1 MRMRRIV
8 PLRRL
13 GVAGVATAA
22 MAAAVVLTP
31 AAPAA
36 AAPEIPVLTTPAGEF
51 QPARTADALAWE
63 QNTRARPNEY
73 TVIVQRDG
81 SAPLQANRPGTAAAM
96 GDFASGRLVFQQYRG
111 NPRRRGHSGLFLFD
125 ISTGARS
132 KVPEVNSRQWE
143 YWPSTSGAWL
153 LFARWNPNKEVRRL
167 FLYNLDTG
175 ERRIL
180 DRTKGKNAFL
190 GPGQVN
196 GNYATWYVC
205 RPRCD
210 VFRYD
215 IGTRAEV
222 MIENPGLFQRAPS
235 VTPGGTVYFSRG
247 GKRCGT
253 SVSLV
258 RAPVQGPQE
267 VLVKLQ
273 KGLDIGD
280 TYAHGPP
287 DGSSEVYYERNVC
300 GRAAA
305 SDIYK
310 VRETSLATLTVQLA
324 GSGTVISS
332 PGGINCP
339 PDCAED
345 YEVGTVVT
353 LAAHPAEGYSFAG
366 WSGACTGTA
375 PCQVTMNSS
384 KEVTATFLAAGSFTV
399 RKETS
404 PPRERSF
411 TFETSPNVSGGPF
424 TLIDDGSRT
433 FAGLAT
439 RSYSVTEVT
448 EDNWQLQGVSCT
460 GGGSDTQEQ
469 QSGPTATIGLDPGES
484 ILCTF
489 FNQRNG

>member
-1 MRMRRIV
+1 MTRSGR
-8 PLRRL
+8 LRL
-13 GVAGVATAA
+13 GACLAVAVSAA
-22 MAAAVVLTP
+22 VLTP
-31 AAPAA
+31 VVPAA
-36 AAPEIPVLTTPAGEF
+36 AAPEIPVLTSPAGEF
-51 QPARTADALAWE
+51 QPARTADALGWE

-73 TVIVQRDG
+73 AVMVQRDG

-96 GDFASGRLVFQQYRG
+96 GDFTSGHLVYQQYRG
-111 NPRRRGHSGLFLFD
+111 NPRGHGRSGLFLFD
-125 ISTGARS
+125 IASGART
-132 KVPEVNSRQWE
+132 KVPEVNTRQWE

-167 FLYNLDTG
+167 FLHNLDTG

-180 DRTKGKNAFL
+180 DRTKGRNAFL

-196 GNYATWYVC
+196 GNYAVWYAC

-210 VFRYD
+210 VFRHD
-215 IGTRAEV
+215 IGSRAEA
-222 MIENPGLFQRAPS
+222 MIDNPGAFQRAPS

-258 RAPVQGPQE
+258 RASVPGAQE
-267 VLVKLQ
+267 VLVELQ

-280 TYAHGPP
+280 TYAHGQP
-287 DGSSEVYYERNVC
+287 DGSREVYYERNVC

-324 GSGTVISS
+324 GPGTVISS

-345 YEVGTVVT
+345 YEAGTVVT
-353 LAAHPAEGYSFAG
+353 LAAHPASGHSFAG
-366 WSGACTGTA
+366 WGGACTGTE
-375 PCQVTMNSS
+375 PCQLTMDAS
-384 KEVTATFLAAGSFTV
+384 KEVTATFVESGSITV
-399 RKETS
+399 RKETDPS
-404 PPRERSF
+404 GASRGF
-411 TFETSPNVSGGPF
+411 TFEINPNVSGGPF
-424 TLIDDGSRT
+424 TLADDGART
-433 FAGLAT
+433 FTGLAT
-439 RSYSVTEVT
+439 RSYDITEQRPG
-448 EDNWQLQGVSCT
+448 DGWRLRGINCT

-469 QSGPTATIGLDPGES
+469 IESGRTVTIGLDPGEDVV
-484 ILCTF
+484 CTF
-489 FNQRNG
+489 VNEDNDGGG